1 MRKGGRLSPIDN
13 LPIVG
18 NVWGMT
24 LKEYIASG
32 NIDISHMAYSLGVS
46 EHAVHKWV
54 YGQREPNLE
63 TALRIVEL
71 TNNEVSIDDL
81 LKANVREKITKV
93 KAA

>member
-1 MRKGGRLSPIDN
+1 
-13 LPIVG
+13 
-18 NVWGMT
+18 MT

-54 YGQREPNLE
+54 YGQRSPSLE
-63 TALRIVEL
+63 NALRIVEI
-71 TNNEVSIDDL
+71 TGGKVSL
-81 LKANVREKITKV
+81 AEMLKV